1 MKIRNYLLQNGKLPP
16 GNQKQDHSLNAT
28 PKFTN
33 IWDVIPENAHPRARE
48 LLAGQSILWN
58 YGDEDSPLGTDTGA
72 DTFGAYLSFR
82 ARRPIGGVQ
91 DFIREQLAL
100 MGIPD
105 ADWDILDAVHLEQ
118 LLKTDRKFT
127 LLIRDEFI
135 MGLAF
140 AQLVLEGTVDPS
152 VRQRALIAL
161 ERQATDVLLSFR
173 GGGEESRRKGKLAG
187 FRRILE
193 AA

>member
-1 MKIRNYLLQNGKLPP
+1 MPRF
-16 GNQKQDHSLNAT
+16 SS
-28 PKFTN
+28 
-33 IWDVIPENAHPRARE
+33 IWDVTPETAHPRARE
-48 LLAGQSILWN
+48 LLADQPIIWK

-82 ARRPIGGVQ
+82 ARRQIGGVQ

-140 AQLVLEGTVDPS
+140 AQLVLEGAVDPS

-161 ERQATDVLLSFR
+161 ERQATDVVLSFR
-173 GGGEESRRKGKLAG
+173 GGGGENERNKQLAE

-193 AA
+193 LA